1 MKHAIY
7 INGNRNG
14 YIPAQTGR
22 TLTAGELIAALEQF
36 DEDRPIY
43 LRNDNGY
50 TYGSITERDISASED
65 IDDEDEEEEE
75 E

>member
-14 YIPAQTGR
+14 YSPAQTGR
-22 TLTAGELIAALEQF
+22 TLTAGELIAILEEF

-65 IDDEDEEEEE
+65 IDDEEEEEE
-75 E
+75 

>member
-1 MKHAIY
+1 MNHAIY

-22 TLTAGELIAALEQF
+22 TLTAGELIAILKEF

-50 TYGSITERDISASED
+50 TYGSITEIDISASED
-65 IDDEDEEEEE
+65 IDDEDDD
-75 E
+75 

>member
-14 YIPAQTGR
+14 YNPAQTGR
-22 TLTAGELIAALEQF
+22 TLTAGELIAILEEF

-50 TYGSITERDISASED
+50 TYGSITERDINCSED
-65 IDDEDEEEEE
+65 VDGEEEEE
-75 E
+75 EE